1 MSKSEDTAIHIGAT
15 IGAVIALMLITF
27 GFVLLTVG
35 LGVIPLVA
43 AVWGVQ
49 LPFWP
54 TLLTVWLVSYLMPHK
69 HVAKGAA
76 K

>member
-15 IGAVIALMLITF
+15 IGAAVALMLITF

-69 HVAKGAA
+69 HVAKGA